1 MSKKI
6 VGIMLAAVFTV
17 ALTGIGMATNDLTS
31 SSICT
36 RSKILGETNWS
47 RRSTSYKLTSNRYG

>member
-17 ALTGIGMATNDLTS
+17 ALASIGITTNYLTS
-31 SSICT
+31 SAYAQDQKFAAKLT
-36 RSKILGETNWS
+36 GQEEVP
-47 RRSTSYKLTSNRYG
+47 SYKLTSNWYG